1 MLSKYLIL
9 FALLTVPLA
18 SEEAYF
24 TRFEALAKAEKWEEI
39 IAEGTAALDTAVKE
53 DRLYDE
59 AKICAQLTSSSF
71 YLGDY
76 AQALL
81 YANRCHE
88 LSESFTDPSLY
99 LRALYLESA
108 VYRAQK
114 DFDRAVEVAEG
125 ALRLYEDKEL
135 DTPQLLSKIYFNLG
149 AAHAD
154 NPNGNLKEAVRCY
167 STALECA
174 PTPDDRIRTSIR
186 LGKVYLIQKNFDLS
200 QEIIDQ
206 VRPQITNDRLAMHA
220 DYFEAQL
227 KAAMN
232 ETDAAILLANR
243 GLARAITLGA
253 KEDESRLKALLQSL
267 IPKIP

>member
-1 MLSKYLIL
+1 MIRIL
-9 FALLTVPLA
+9 FALLTLPLA

-39 IAEGTAALDTAVKE
+39 IAEGREALAIAVTE
-53 DRLYDE
+53 NSLYNE

-125 ALRLYEDKEL
+125 ALRLYQDKEL
-135 DTPQLLSKIYFNLG
+135 DNPQLLAKIYFNLG

-154 NPNGNLKEAVRCY
+154 NPSGNLNEAVHCY

-174 PTPDDRIRTSIR
+174 PTPDDQIRTSIR
-186 LGKVYLIQKNFDLS
+186 LGKVYLLQKDFAHS
-200 QEIIDQ
+200 QEIITQ
-206 VRPQITNDRLAMHA
+206 VRPQITNERLAMHA
-220 DYFEAQL
+220 DYLEAQL

-232 ETDAAILLANR
+232 ETEAAILIANR
-243 GLARAITLGA
+243 GLAHAINLGA
-253 KEDESRLKALLQSL
+253 KEDESRLLILLKSL
-267 IPKIP
+267 IRENP